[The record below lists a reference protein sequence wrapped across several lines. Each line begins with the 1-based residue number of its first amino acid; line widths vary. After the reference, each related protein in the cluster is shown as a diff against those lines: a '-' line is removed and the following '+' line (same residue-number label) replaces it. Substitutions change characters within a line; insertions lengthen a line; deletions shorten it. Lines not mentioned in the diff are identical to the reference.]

1 VEIEMIDMDS
11 TENEESES
19 ARKKY
24 LKEVLSR
31 IIQNELTENQRQVF
45 MEYHFKGMTI
55 PQMAAAR
62 GVNKSTVSRTL
73 RRAEQRVHRIAQY
86 L

>member
-1 VEIEMIDMDS
+1 MIDMDS
-11 TENEESES
+11 TESEESEA

-73 RRAEQRVHRIAQY
+73 RRAEQKIHRITQY

>member
-1 VEIEMIDMDS
+1 MIDMDS
-11 TENEESES
+11 TENES
-19 ARKKY
+19 AERKKH
-24 LKEVLSR
+24 LQKVLGR
-31 IIQNELTENQRQVF
+31 IIQNELTELQRQMF
-45 MEYHFKGMTI
+45 LEYHIKGMTI

-73 RRAEQRVHRIAQY
+73 RRAEQRVHRITQY

>member
-1 VEIEMIDMDS
+1 MIDMDS

-73 RRAEQRVHRIAQY
+73 RRAEQRVRRIAQY

>member
-1 VEIEMIDMDS
+1 MIDMDS
-11 TENEESES
+11 TESEESEA

-45 MEYHFKGMTI
+45 MEYHFKGTTI

-73 RRAEQRVHRIAQY
+73 RRAEQKIHRITQY